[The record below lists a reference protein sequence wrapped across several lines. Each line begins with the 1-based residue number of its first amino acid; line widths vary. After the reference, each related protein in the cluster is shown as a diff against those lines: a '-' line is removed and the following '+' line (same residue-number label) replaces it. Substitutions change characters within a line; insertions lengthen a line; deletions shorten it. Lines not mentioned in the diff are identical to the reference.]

1 MKQVTINNKILSLEV
16 LNYGAVIQKLMVPD
30 KNGELFDVVVGMEK
44 PEDYLKDTISLGASI
59 GRFAG
64 RISGGG
70 FELEGE
76 RYDLYCE
83 DGVHLHG
90 GREGFG
96 RKYWEII
103 EVVKGESPRVVLGY
117 ISAHLEE
124 GYPGELQVKV
134 TYELHENALH
144 ITHEAETNKPTIV
157 NLTNHSYFRLDDQPN
172 IDKYRLTLNSSHIL
186 ETDHKLLPS
195 GNLLDIRDTASD
207 FRKSKPIGS
216 LRLDTPFVL
225 GENSDYLGEVYSE
238 HSGIRMKVT
247 TNQPAAVIYTPP
259 NFPAICFETQNF
271 PDAPNHLQFP
281 SSILQPGERYL
292 NTAVFEFDLVN

>member
-30 KNGELFDVVVGMEK
+30 KNGELFDVVVGMDK

-76 RYDLYCE
+76 RYDLYHE

-117 ISAHLEE
+117 ISPHLEE

-195 GNLLDIRDTASD
+195 GNLLDIKGTASD
-207 FRKSKPIGS
+207 FRKSKPIGR

-225 GENSDYLGEVYSE
+225 SENSDYLGEVYSE